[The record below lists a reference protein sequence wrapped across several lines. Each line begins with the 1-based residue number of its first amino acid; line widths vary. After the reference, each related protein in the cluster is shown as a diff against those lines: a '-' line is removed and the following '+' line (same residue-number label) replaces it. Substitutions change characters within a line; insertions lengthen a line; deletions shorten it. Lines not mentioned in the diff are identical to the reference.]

1 MPAGRPRTRKQ
12 PIPELKDLAAWF
24 VEELARAGH
33 PSVNAFLT
41 RLRNHHGPGPRPG
54 PLPDKNTAYD
64 IFKGFALH
72 DADTTRSLAQALGS
86 SPEAITSLW
95 LTARRALDRK
105 ELAQRRRPAAGA
117 PTWETLPQPSVL
129 LEDLLRSQA
138 SAAEQFPYDL
148 LGVRKPPLSEI
159 YVEQDFQPFSPAE
172 ASPAAA
178 RPRHEP
184 APPSFPAPRSHDHAD
199 PTPTLTAVLAGHDH
213 LFITGGPGAGKTTLG
228 RHLVRQIARYWLRE
242 EDAETPWCPAAVAA
256 IRVTAADLLTPYP
269 WSRQLSDAVGRAGT
283 LLSHV
288 DHSHFE
294 VPPHGTRW
302 LVVVDGLDEVSSP
315 TVRERLLE
323 KLAEQVRSHGPCRLL
338 ITSRPLPQEELKP
351 FSGLPGVGFYTLR
364 GFDGEQQHAFA
375 ARWFAAQGDPDAS
388 AHAEEFLADVA
399 DAALEEVLQV
409 PLLATIAAAFRTRNP
424 DRPLPRGRVE
434 LYEMFLAD
442 LKNAR
447 EGNAEVLSRFLERW
461 TVRGYGKVAAWL
473 VRHQGRL
480 LTHLARERT
489 TGKPPSSLLDAALE
503 WLARHL
509 PADLEWPEGARGEL
523 GQFLAQS
530 GVVAFDGR
538 GLSFLHQSFAEFIAA
553 RDEAASIPSDFPDF
567 DQWSGRIAD
576 AANGNRVLF
585 TLALWARR
593 PGNDVAVV
601 VRRLLAGRTDHRIMA
616 LRLVTSGVPLGE
628 SLETAVIER
637 LLDFSHDF
645 DHERFA
651 HSAHSVLTELAG
663 LSQLRGHRRL
673 AERLRTIATTE
684 GISLSLRAKAAW
696 AYARVAHLP
705 EGVRLLKPLTQSAGD
720 SDGTLECCRH
730 LEALAPQEAPY
741 VVARLSALVTAPN
754 ASLWARLRAASILL
768 RHGSTE
774 GLTDLA
780 RSILSGPPV
789 DGRILWN
796 AGELW
801 YDVAGPAAAH
811 EVAATITKRGTAN
824 SWETGGLAMVLFRF
838 GLLDQAIPM
847 ARRTFE
853 ESISDEE
860 VSDLVELWL
869 ELRGSRGADEMVA
882 MAPGLRNWNTDDHRD
897 AMAFTLE
904 LQGFE
909 HQAAAIVRTVLEEA
923 VTLEDRSMYRIFR
936 RLRSNEAEF
945 VAEVWSRLERLG
957 PGPDDCATY
966 LEHLQKRKAPA
977 ESILPL
983 ARTILNHP
991 GADNKTFTQ
1000 AASALLTHGGA
1011 DACEEVLAALRDRP
1025 YDGAALR
1032 RWLLPVLAEH
1042 DEAAAVAD
1050 LGTRMLADPGVTGA
1064 EMAAVV
1070 RAWLRIAGRA
1080 GVHEVVKRIEAA
1092 CLLTTDQSGDL
1103 AALLLELGHAD
1114 AAVPLWCRVCAT
1126 PGTGVETRWHALQQ
1140 LIAAGAEAPAEHA
1153 LRTALAA
1160 SRQDPAETLA
1170 LRRHLAWLTA
1180 TP

>member
-12 PIPELKDLAAWF
+12 QIPELKDLADWF
-24 VEELARAGH
+24 VGELARAGH

-41 RLRNHHGPGPRPG
+41 RHRNHHGPGPRPG

-72 DADTTRSLAQALGS
+72 DPDTTRSLAQALGS
-86 SPEAITSLW
+86 SPEAVAPKW
-95 LTARRALDRK
+95 LAASRALERK
-105 ELAQRRRPAAGA
+105 QLAQRRRPAAGA
-117 PTWETLPQPSVL
+117 PTWEALPQPSVL

-159 YVEQDFQPFSPAE
+159 YVEQDFQPLT
-172 ASPAAA
+172 PAAA

-184 APPSFPAPRSHDHAD
+184 APPSSTAPHSHDHADAD
-199 PTPTLTAVLAGHDH
+199 PTPTLAAVLAGHDH

-256 IRVTAADLLTPYP
+256 IRVTASDLLTPYP

-294 VPPHGTRW
+294 VPPHGARW

-338 ITSRPLPQEELKP
+338 ITSRPLPQDELSP

-375 ARWFAAQGDPDAS
+375 ARWFAAQGDPDAGQ
-388 AHAEEFLADVA
+388 HAEEFLADVA
-399 DAALEEVLQV
+399 DASLEEVLEV

-442 LKNAR
+442 LQNAR
-447 EGNAEVLSRFLERW
+447 EGNAEVLSRFLDRW
-461 TVRGYGKVAAWL
+461 TVRGYGNVAVWL
-473 VRHQGRL
+473 VRHKDRL

-489 TGKPPSSLLDAALE
+489 TGKPPSSLLDEALE

-509 PADLEWPEGARGEL
+509 PPDLDWPEGARGEL

-538 GLSFLHQSFAEFIAA
+538 ELSFLHQSFAEFIAA
-553 RDEAASIPSDFPDF
+553 RDEAASVPSDFPDF
-567 DQWSGRIAD
+567 DRWSGTIAN
-576 AANGNRVLF
+576 AANGNRLLF

-593 PGNDVAVV
+593 PGNDAAVV
-601 VRRLLAGRTDHRIMA
+601 VRRLLAGRIGHRIMA

-628 SLETAVIER
+628 ALETTVIER
-637 LLDFSHDF
+637 LLDFSHDAAQG
-645 DHERFA
+645 RFPDSNHTA
-651 HSAHSVLTELAG
+651 LAELAE
-663 LSQLRGHRRL
+663 LSQLRGNRRL

-684 GISLSLRAKAAW
+684 GISLSLRAKASR
-696 AYARVAHLP
+696 AYARVANLP
-705 EGVRLLKPLTQSAGD
+705 EGVRLLKSLAESAGD
-720 SDGTLECCRH
+720 SNDTLECCRH
-730 LEALAPQEAPY
+730 LEALAPQEAPF
-741 VVARLSALVTAPN
+741 VLARLGTLIAAPN
-754 ASLWARLRAASILL
+754 ASSWARLNAASTLL
-768 RHGSTE
+768 RHGRTE

-789 DGRILWN
+789 DGRILWS

-801 YDVAGPAAAH
+801 YDVAGPGAAH
-811 EVAATITKRGTAN
+811 EVAATIAKRGTAN

-838 GLLDQAIPM
+838 GPLDQALAM

-853 ESISDEE
+853 ESINEEE
-860 VSDLVELWL
+860 VGDLVELWL
-869 ELRGSRGADEMVA
+869 ELRGSQGADEMAA
-882 MAPGLRNWNTDDHRD
+882 MAPGLRNWNDDDHRD
-897 AMAFTLE
+897 AIAFTLH

-909 HQAAAIVRTVLEEA
+909 RQAAAIVRNVLDEA
-923 VTLEDRSMYRIFR
+923 ATLEDRSTYRIS
-936 RLRSNEAEF
+936 RLLSSDGAQF
-945 VAEVWSRLERLG
+945 VTEVWSGLERLGPG

-966 LEHLQKRKAPA
+966 LEHLQKSGTPG

-983 ARTILNHP
+983 ARRILNHP

-1032 RWLLPVLAEH
+1032 KWLLPVLAEH
-1042 DEAAAVAD
+1042 DEGAAVTD

-1092 CLLTTDQSGDL
+1092 CLLTTDQCGDL

-1114 AAVPLWCRVCAT
+1114 AAVPLWCRVCTT
-1126 PGTGVETRWHALQQ
+1126 PGTGVDTRWHALQQ
-1140 LIAAGAEAPAEHA
+1140 LIAAGAEARAEQA

-1160 SRQDPAETLA
+1160 SREDPAETLA

>member
-41 RLRNHHGPGPRPG
+41 RLRSHHGPGPRPG

-86 SPEAITSLW
+86 SPEAVTPRW
-95 LTARRALDRK
+95 LAASRALERK
-105 ELAQRRRPAAGA
+105 ELAQRRQPAASA

-159 YVEQDFQPFSPAE
+159 YVEQDFQPLSPTT
-172 ASPAAA
+172 ASPAAS

-184 APPSFPAPRSHDHAD
+184 TPQSFPAPRSHDHAD
-199 PTPTLTAVLAGHDH
+199 ATPTLAAVLAGHDH

-242 EDAETPWCPAAVAA
+242 EDAETPWCPTAVAA
-256 IRVTAADLLTPYP
+256 IRVTAADLLTPYS

-288 DHSHFE
+288 DHSYFE
-294 VPPHGTRW
+294 VPPHGTPW

-315 TVRERLLE
+315 TLRERLLE

-351 FSGLPGVGFYTLR
+351 FGGLPGVGFYTLR

-375 ARWFAAQGDPDAS
+375 ARWFAAQGDPDAGT
-388 AHAEEFLADVA
+388 HAEEFLADVA
-399 DAALEEVLQV
+399 DASLEEVLQV

-434 LYEMFLAD
+434 LYETFLAD

-461 TVRGYGKVAAWL
+461 TIRGYGKVAAWL
-473 VRHQGRL
+473 VRHQDRL

-567 DQWSGRIAD
+567 DQWSGRITNS
-576 AANGNRVLF
+576 ANGNRVLF

-601 VRRLLAGRTDHRIMA
+601 VRRLLAGKTDHHIMA

-637 LLDFSHDF
+637 LLDFSHDL
-645 DHERFA
+645 DHARFTNSD
-651 HSAHSVLTELAG
+651 HSILTELAG
-663 LSQLRGHRRL
+663 LSQLRGHRQL
-673 AERLRTIATTE
+673 AKRLRTIVTTK

-705 EGVRLLKPLTQSAGD
+705 EGVRLLKSLTESAGD
-720 SDGTLECCRH
+720 SNDTLECCRH

-741 VVARLSALVTAPN
+741 LVARLSALAAAPK
-754 ASLWARLRAASILL
+754 ASPWARLRAASVLL

-789 DGRILWN
+789 DGRILWR

-801 YDVAGPAAAH
+801 YDIAGPAAAH
-811 EVAATITKRGTAN
+811 EVAATITNRGTAN

-838 GLLDQAIPM
+838 DLPDQAIPM

-853 ESISDEE
+853 ESISDED
-860 VSDLVELWL
+860 VNDLVELWL

-882 MAPGLRNWNTDDHRD
+882 MAPGLRNWNIDDHRD
-897 AMAFTLE
+897 AMASTLE
-904 LQGFE
+904 LQGFK
-909 HQAAAIVRTVLEEA
+909 HQAAAIARTVLEEA
-923 VTLEDRSMYRIFR
+923 DTLEDQSMYRSFHLLCR
-936 RLRSNEAEF
+936 NEAES
-945 VAEVWSRLERLG
+945 VADLWSRLEQ
-957 PGPDDCATY
+957 PAPDDCATY

-977 ESILPL
+977 ESILPV
-983 ARTILNHP
+983 ARTALNHP
-991 GADNKTFTQ
+991 GADNKAFTQ

-1011 DACEEVLAALRDRP
+1011 DACEEVLAVLRDRP
-1025 YDGAALR
+1025 YDSAALR
-1032 RWLLPVLAEH
+1032 RRLLPVLADH

-1050 LGTRMLADPGVTGA
+1050 LGTRMLSDPGVTGA

-1070 RAWLRIAGRA
+1070 RAWLRIAGRT

-1114 AAVPLWCRVCAT
+1114 AAVPLWCRVCTT

-1140 LIAAGAEAPAEHA
+1140 LIDAGAEAPAEHA

-1160 SRQDPAETLA
+1160 SRKDPAETLI
-1170 LRRHLAWLTA
+1170 LHRHLAWLTA